1 MRILLSEGSGLTS
14 RQVAGQLGS
23 LGHAVEILS
32 SSKICLTRFT
42 RHVRAVHDVP
52 RFGLDPFGWL
62 AAAERIAAE
71 RKIDLLFP
79 TQEQVTVLSARRK
92 YLRVATI
99 VPPFASLARV
109 QDKISAFRT
118 LKAIG
123 APQPQTFVISS
134 ADDLKQVT
142 TYPVF
147 VKRPVSTASS
157 GVRRATN
164 AQELGAAAREFGLGQ
179 SELIAQ
185 SQASGRLA
193 MVQAVSDRGRLVAHH
208 ACLRLR
214 EGVGGGA
221 SLKESVTLPALVEM
235 LAQLVAAL
243 EWHGAL
249 SMDMIVVDS
258 GPVII
263 DVNPRLVEPANA
275 LAAGV
280 DLVAAMLDV
289 MHDAPSRQ
297 RSAGSPGC
305 AHAPDAARNPW
316 GRRTPRNARRC
327 PSRSVRG
334 HFRARRLCWLG
345 RGTDAGRGR
354 SRRGGARRALTQ
366 GQSAAID
373 RSRSRGFIDRFPPL
387 SVRKGRL
394 LSYRRSRSSV
404 VVQKFPSLVAASSSR
419 EFRKPDHTRVKI
431 SSVPFESE
439 IRSGRR
445 RKMKRTSDSGH

>member
-23 LGHAVEILS
+23 LGHEVEILS

-71 RKIDLLFP
+71 RKTDLLFP
-79 TQEQVTVLSARRK
+79 TQEQVTVLSARQK

-99 VPPFASLARV
+99 VPPFGSLARV

-134 ADDLKQVT
+134 ADDLRQVT
-142 TYPVF
+142 SYPVF

-164 AQELGAAAREFGLGQ
+164 ALELGAAAREFGLGQ

-185 SQASGRLA
+185 SQASGPLA
-193 MVQAVSDRGRLVAHH
+193 MVQAVADKGRLVAHH

-221 SLKESVTLPALVEM
+221 SLKESVTLPGLAEM
-235 LAQLVAAL
+235 LARLVAAL

-249 SMDMIVVDS
+249 SMDVIVVDS

-289 MHDAPSRQ
+289 AGDAPSQQ
-297 RSAGSPGC
+297 RSAGS
-305 AHAPDAARNPW
+305 A
-316 GRRTPRNARRC
+316 
-327 PSRSVRG
+327 
-334 HFRARRLCWLG
+334 
-345 RGTDAGRGR
+345 
-354 SRRGGARRALTQ
+354 GARTRQTLLAILGAAEHHGTRGAVLREAFEASFARGDYAGSVEELTPIA
-366 GQSAAID
+366 GDPVAAVPVVAAFVASLIH
-373 RSRSRGFIDRFPPL
+373 PPL
-387 SVRKGRL
+387 WRKFHAGAVGPYAVTPEAWDKIL
-394 LSYRRSRSSV
+394 
-404 VVQKFPSLVAASSSR
+404 AAA
-419 EFRKPDHTRVKI
+419 E
-431 SSVPFESE
+431 
-439 IRSGRR
+439 
-445 RKMKRTSDSGH
+445 

>member
-23 LGHAVEILS
+23 LGHEVEILS

-62 AAAERIAAE
+62 AAAERIAGE

-92 YLRVATI
+92 CLRVATI

-118 LKAIG
+118 LEAVG

-134 ADDLKQVT
+134 ADDLRNVA
-142 TYPVF
+142 TYPIF

-185 SQASGRLA
+185 SQASGPLA
-193 MVQAVSDRGRLVAHH
+193 MVQAVADRGRLVAHH

-221 SLKESVTLPALVEM
+221 SLKEGIALPRLADMLVR
-235 LAQLVAAL
+235 LVAAL
-243 EWHGAL
+243 GWHGAL
-249 SMDMIVVDS
+249 SMDLIVADS

-289 MHDAPSRQ
+289 AGNAPAQERSSGGAGVRTRQTLLAILGAAEQRGARGAILSEAFDAIFARGDY
-297 RSAGSPGC
+297 AGSVEELTPVSGD
-305 AHAPDAARNPW
+305 PVAAVPVV
-316 GRRTPRNARRC
+316 A
-327 PSRSVRG
+327 
-334 HFRARRLCWLG
+334 
-345 RGTDAGRGR
+345 
-354 SRRGGARRALTQ
+354 ALIA
-366 GQSAAID
+366 SLIH
-373 RSRSRGFIDRFPPL
+373 PPL
-387 SVRKGRL
+387 WRKFHAGAVGPYAVTPEAWKEIL
-394 LSYRRSRSSV
+394 
-404 VVQKFPSLVAASSSR
+404 AAA
-419 EFRKPDHTRVKI
+419 E
-431 SSVPFESE
+431 
-439 IRSGRR
+439 
-445 RKMKRTSDSGH
+445 

>member
-14 RQVAGQLGS
+14 RQVAGQLGL
-23 LGHAVEILS
+23 LGHQVEILS

-62 AAAERIAAE
+62 AAAERIAGE
-71 RKIDLLFP
+71 RKADLLFP

-92 YLRVATI
+92 HLRVATI

-123 APQPQTFVISS
+123 APQPQTFVIST
-134 ADDLKQVT
+134 ADDLRDVA
-142 TYPVF
+142 TYPIF
-147 VKRPVSTASS
+147 VKRPVSTASA

-164 AQELGAAAREFGLGQ
+164 ALELEAAAREFGLGQ

-185 SQASGRLA
+185 SQAYGPLA
-193 MVQAVSDRGRLVAHH
+193 MAQAVADSGRLVAHH

-221 SLKESVTLPALVEM
+221 ALKESVALPGLADM
-235 LAQLVAAL
+235 LTRLVAAL
-243 EWHGAL
+243 DWHGAL
-249 SMDMIVVDS
+249 SMDLIVADG

-263 DVNPRLVEPANA
+263 DVNPRLVEPASA

-289 MHDAPSRQ
+289 ASDVPAAERSPGRAGVRTRQTLLAILGAAEHHGTRGAVLREACDAIFARGDY
-297 RSAGSPGC
+297 AGSVEELTPVAGD
-305 AHAPDAARNPW
+305 PAAAVPVV
-316 GRRTPRNARRC
+316 AALFA
-327 PSRSVRG
+327 SVI
-334 HFRARRLCWLG
+334 H
-345 RGTDAGRGR
+345 
-354 SRRGGARRALTQ
+354 
-366 GQSAAID
+366 
-373 RSRSRGFIDRFPPL
+373 PPL
-387 SVRKGRL
+387 WRKFHTGAVGPYAVTPEAWHEIL
-394 LSYRRSRSSV
+394 
-404 VVQKFPSLVAASSSR
+404 AAA
-419 EFRKPDHTRVKI
+419 E
-431 SSVPFESE
+431 
-439 IRSGRR
+439 
-445 RKMKRTSDSGH
+445 